1 MSPSPSQWF
10 EKRSPMECP
19 VDCRNMG
26 LNSGEGQKE
35 QVLAVGSRQEE
46 HTLKGDPHPPSN

>member
-1 MSPSPSQWF
+1 
-10 EKRSPMECP
+10 MECP